1 MIIVIENED
10 GTLSGLRQFVT
21 TKSHLKMMKNLF
33 LYYVKSPFH
42 SWHIYIFFLTFG
54 YIEKRLDKKA
64 EVNFKIYGV
73 TYWTTNNCNTH
84 IAQYLRK

>member
-1 MIIVIENED
+1 MNMLKLDCKFLQSYVSFPISSKLLTIMIIVIENED

-42 SWHIYIFFLTFG
+42 S
-54 YIEKRLDKKA
+54 
-64 EVNFKIYGV
+64 
-73 TYWTTNNCNTH
+73 
-84 IAQYLRK
+84 